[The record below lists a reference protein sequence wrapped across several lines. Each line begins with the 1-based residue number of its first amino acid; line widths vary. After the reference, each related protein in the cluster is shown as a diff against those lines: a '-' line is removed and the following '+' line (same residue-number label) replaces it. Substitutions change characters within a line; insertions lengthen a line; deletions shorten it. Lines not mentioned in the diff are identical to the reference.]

1 MFDLDQAISD
11 WRQQMAAG
19 GIKSSQ
25 VLDELEGHL
34 RADTRALAS
43 DGTPE
48 VQAFRLA
55 VSHLGCTDSLST
67 EFKKLGNTSS
77 MPLKIGAWLWTGLS
91 TALAARWLMGVSP
104 GKLSLLLSA
113 HIFSLTAGYA
123 AAFLTGGFG
132 VYYVCCR
139 WFRAMWP
146 TREQALSRAV
156 LSFSRLSVGLVL
168 AGLLLGMFW
177 SGQNRGG
184 YFAGGPREI
193 GTLVAAVWLMAF
205 WLFQR
210 SGQVSSRV
218 TMLLCIVGNM
228 IVSLSWF
235 GAGIVAHGSGIA
247 SYWLLDALL
256 GFHLV
261 FFTMGVVPIF
271 KTAEA

>member
-1 MFDLDQAISD
+1 
-11 WRQQMAAG
+11 
-19 GIKSSQ
+19 
-25 VLDELEGHL
+25 
-34 RADTRALAS
+34 
-43 DGTPE
+43 
-48 VQAFRLA
+48 
-55 VSHLGCTDSLST
+55 
-67 EFKKLGNTSS
+67 
-77 MPLKIGAWLWTGLS
+77 
-91 TALAARWLMGVSP
+91 
-104 GKLSLLLSA
+104 
-113 HIFSLTAGYA
+113 
-123 AAFLTGGFG
+123 
-132 VYYVCCR
+132 
-139 WFRAMWP
+139 
-146 TREQALSRAV
+146 V

-193 GTLVAAVWLMAF
+193 GTLVASVWLMAF

-218 TMLLCIVGNM
+218 TMLLCIVGNI
-228 IVSLSWF
+228 IVSLAWF
-235 GAGIVAHGSGIA
+235 GAGIVAHGNGIA